1 MQGWSSDDVQSNGIR
16 LHYYRTGGDKP
27 PLVMAHGIT
36 DSGLCWSP
44 VARVLEADYDLIMVD
59 ARGHGKSEVPA
70 TGYTNADHAAD
81 YAGLIRELGLQR
93 PALLGHSM
101 GAATVAYLAAQHPD
115 LAGCILLED
124 PPWSAKES
132 APSPQ
137 EQQARADAWRQDVI
151 ARQRLSRVEILDQVR
166 QQQPRWSEDE
176 FEPWVEAKLQVS
188 PNVLNYVGAPSI
200 HWSDYVGAIRCPAL
214 LITGDTEL
222 GGIVSPQVAAA
233 VVALNPNFQV
243 AHLAGAGHSV
253 RREQFRRYVE
263 AVQRFLHK
271 VYR

>member
-1 MQGWSSDDVQSNGIR
+1 MQGWSSGDVQTNGIR

-27 PLVMAHGIT
+27 PVVMAHGIT
-36 DSGLCWSP
+36 DNGLCWTP
-44 VARVLEADYDLIMVD
+44 IARVLETDYDLIMVD

-81 YAGLIRELGLQR
+81 YAGLIEALGLQR

-101 GAATVAYLAAQHPD
+101 GAATIAYLAAQHPD

-124 PPWSAKES
+124 PPWNPKGS

-137 EQQARADAWRQDVI
+137 EQQARAEAWRQDVI
-151 ARQRLSRVEILDQVR
+151 ARQKLSRAELIAQGR
-166 QQQPRWSEDE
+166 QQQPHWSEDE

-188 PNVLNYVGAPSI
+188 PKVLDYVGAPSI
-200 HWSDYVGAIRCPAL
+200 HWTDYVPAIRCPAL
-214 LITGDTEL
+214 LITGDTGL
-222 GGIVSPQVAAA
+222 GGIVSSQVAAE
-233 VVALNPNFQV
+233 VVALNPSC
-243 AHLAGAGHSV
+243 HLAHIADAGHSV
-253 RREQFRRYVE
+253 RREQFGPYVE
-263 AVQRFLHK
+263 AVRRFLHE